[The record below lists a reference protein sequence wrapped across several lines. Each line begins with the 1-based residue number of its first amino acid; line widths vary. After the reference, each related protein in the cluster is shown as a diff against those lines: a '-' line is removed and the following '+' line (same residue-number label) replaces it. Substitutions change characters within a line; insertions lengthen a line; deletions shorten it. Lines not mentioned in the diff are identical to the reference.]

1 METGRPYSR
10 LLLRLERLNAL
21 SADDRQRIA
30 DLPFKLVNYPAGRDV
45 VSHGYSP
52 SQCTLV
58 LDGFLCGHKP
68 ASGSRRQI
76 TSFFVAGDIADLA
89 TLHLPA
95 VDYSITT
102 VGPAVV
108 AFVPHAA
115 LKEAAN
121 GSTAL
126 AQAFWRETLMQA
138 AISQEWIVNLG
149 RRDAFAR
156 IAHIVCELTVRLQAS
171 GLARDLSFAMPW
183 TQMDVADA
191 CGISNVHA
199 NRVIQDLRHLGLV
212 DWDSRRLK
220 IRDWNSLTRLGDFND
235 DYLHYRSNTNRISSL
250 ASQNV
255 VDADPIRITPSTPV
269 RGVTGAAKTD
279 GDGAT
284 SNDRR
289 SSARNFEALPNKPL
303 SDSEQT
309 S

>member
-10 LLLRLERLNAL
+10 LLHRLERLNAL
-21 SADDRQRIA
+21 SAVDRRRIA
-30 DLPFKLVNYPAGRDV
+30 ELPLKLVNFPPGRDI
-45 VSHGYSP
+45 VSHGYPP
-52 SQCTLV
+52 SRCTLV
-58 LDGFLCGHKP
+58 LDGYLCRHKP
-68 ASGSRRQI
+68 VSGSRRQI
-76 TSFFVAGDIADLA
+76 TSFFIAGDIADLA

-115 LKEAAN
+115 LKEAADE
-121 GSTAL
+121 SAAL

-171 GLARDLSFAMPW
+171 GLARDFSFAMPW
-183 TQMDVADA
+183 TQLDVADA

-199 NRVIQDLRHLGLV
+199 NRIIQELRHLGLV

-220 IRDWNSLTRLGDFND
+220 IHDWSSLTRLADFND
-235 DYLHYRSNTNRISSL
+235 DYLHQSPDVRRESSF
-250 ASQNV
+250 AGHDDV
-255 VDADPIRITPSTPV
+255 DPISAAVPV
-269 RGVTGAAKTD
+269 RRVSGAVNTD
-279 GDGAT
+279 C
-284 SNDRR
+284 
-289 SSARNFEALPNKPL
+289 
-303 SDSEQT
+303 
-309 S
+309 